1 MIDGQSRYA
10 KHNIYKSDV
19 FSTGLVLFQMASM
32 NEVSG
37 FNSKTREING
47 EEIIK
52 EKVKLLQKQYS
63 PAFAQLLDLLLRFEE
78 SDRPSFSEIEQ
89 MFVNKEIGCKET
101 GKPCN

>member
-37 FNSKTREING
+37 FNSKTRDING
-47 EEIIK
+47 EELIK
-52 EKVKLLQKQYS
+52 
-63 PAFAQLLDLLLRFEE
+63 
-78 SDRPSFSEIEQ
+78 
-89 MFVNKEIGCKET
+89 
-101 GKPCN
+101 